1 MVRELSLIKRFKLIE
16 SKDMNNLVLLPAILF
31 PAIPLMMIN
40 FGNRYSSLATLIRKL
55 HDDLIDKEVTRN
67 KETTKRYLAQ
77 IDIFK
82 RRLSLNT
89 MMQTLALFSFLINL
103 ISIFFIF
110 FSEIYF
116 IPVFLLGVLL
126 FAISISI
133 YLLELRLAVSALDKH
148 LEDLEDLYY

>member
-1 MVRELSLIKRFKLIE
+1 MIKRFKLIE

-82 RRLSLNT
+82 KRLSLNT
-89 MMQTLALFSFLINL
+89 MMQTAALFSFLINL
-103 ISIFFIF
+103 ISIFFVF

-126 FAISISI
+126 FTISISI

>member
-1 MVRELSLIKRFKLIE
+1 
-16 SKDMNNLVLLPAILF
+16 MNNLVLLPAILF

-82 RRLSLNT
+82 KRLSLNT
-89 MMQTLALFSFLINL
+89 MMQTAALFSFLINL
-103 ISIFFIF
+103 ISIFFVF

>member
-1 MVRELSLIKRFKLIE
+1 
-16 SKDMNNLVLLPAILF
+16 MNNLVLLPAILF

>member
-1 MVRELSLIKRFKLIE
+1 
-16 SKDMNNLVLLPAILF
+16 MNNLVLLPAILF

-82 RRLSLNT
+82 KRLSLNT
-89 MMQTLALFSFLINL
+89 MMQTAALFSFLINL

>member
-1 MVRELSLIKRFKLIE
+1 
-16 SKDMNNLVLLPAILF
+16 MNNLVLLPAILF

-82 RRLSLNT
+82 KRLSLNT

-103 ISIFFIF
+103 ISIFFVF

-126 FAISISI
+126 FTISISI

>member
-1 MVRELSLIKRFKLIE
+1 
-16 SKDMNNLVLLPAILF
+16 MNNLVLLPAILF

-82 RRLSLNT
+82 RRLLLNT